1 MFSGRTSE
9 ELPNRDII
17 EKWEEYWDTA
27 ELSLAV
33 AWRLFWQDEFTGR
46 LTAAEMDT
54 FCLKHSNVSVTGYS
68 LNRNRNIM
76 ANEIFF
82 YSFSSIQNWREIA
95 LPDYSNYLT
104 FVYHYSVTS
113 ADGEQSKKE
122 LSVLSHASNINLW
135 AGQQDRKEMQAAIP
149 SRT

>member
-1 MFSGRTSE
+1 
-9 ELPNRDII
+9 
-17 EKWEEYWDTA
+17 
-27 ELSLAV
+27 
-33 AWRLFWQDEFTGR
+33 
-46 LTAAEMDT
+46 
-54 FCLKHSNVSVTGYS
+54 
-68 LNRNRNIM
+68 M

-135 AGQQDRKEMQAAIP
+135 AGQQDRKEMQAARP